1 MKSSTKPRNH
11 AARMLLA
18 ALSIVSLMPL
28 AACRTSVADDPIL
41 RLSAEESLVKGKELL
56 AREKYADA
64 RKYLAH
70 AYEAEPN
77 SSAGREGLLLAADT
91 LFLQGGTQNLIQ
103 AEAKYRDFR
112 NRFPTSDK
120 AAYVQFQIGKS
131 LAARME
137 RPDRDQS
144 DSQKALE
151 AFQEVARLYPTSEFA
166 EQASI
171 ESKRVLDNLADHEFV
186 VGLFYLRYGLP
197 VAAVQRFEYLLST
210 YPEYGEKDKVLYHL
224 GRAYQ
229 RQQQPEQAAATF
241 ERLRTEFPQSRFVGE
256 IEG

>member
-1 MKSSTKPRNH
+1 MKSSTKLRIYDK
-11 AARMLLA
+11 RVLLA
-18 ALSIVSLMPL
+18 ALSIAILMPL

-166 EQASI
+166 EQAGT

-197 VAAVQRFEYLLST
+197 VAAVQRFEYLLNT
-210 YPEYGEKDKVLYHL
+210 YPEYAERDKVLYHL

-241 ERLRTEFPQSRFVGE
+241 ERLRTEFPQSPFVGE